1 MKPTHVYLSKAVLFL
16 LWLLYL
22 YHISGTIIGT
32 IPEECV
38 EDAILMLKARN
49 EERKQKEKEEENQKA
64 KMEREKILELLENL
78 IALQKK

>member
-1 MKPTHVYLSKAVLFL
+1 MHNNQELRKQLS
-16 LWLLYL
+16 
-22 YHISGTIIGT
+22 
-32 IPEECV
+32 
-38 EDAILMLKARN
+38 